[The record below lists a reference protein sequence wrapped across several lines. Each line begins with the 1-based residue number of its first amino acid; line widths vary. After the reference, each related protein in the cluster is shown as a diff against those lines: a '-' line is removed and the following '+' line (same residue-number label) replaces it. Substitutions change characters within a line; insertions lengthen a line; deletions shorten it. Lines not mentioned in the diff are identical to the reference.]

1 MSLIDNLDRWQR
13 DLVINAR
20 DRGMTSK
27 QVIANGQPAPWMLRG
42 LQILESGE
50 PLTEERIR
58 RINLSGGT
66 DHPDPT
72 ISI

>member
-1 MSLIDNLDRWQR
+1 MSLIDNLDLWQR
-13 DLVINAR
+13 DLVINAHE
-20 DRGMTSK
+20 RGMTSK

-50 PLTEERIR
+50 SLTEERIR